1 MSDAEEIKSDA
12 VRLADFHAQPDRI
25 LVVEDE
31 AHIADGI
38 QFNLEQE
45 DYQVELA
52 GDGRTAVEKLTQGMD
67 SPFDLVI
74 LDLMLPEM
82 SGFEVARRTRASG
95 NLVPILML
103 TAKDDGLDIVRGLEE
118 GADDYL
124 TKPFRLD
131 ELLAR
136 VRVLLRRRRWD
147 GVEAVNEPLPDV
159 QVGRCVIHF
168 DRFAIETPDETVN
181 LTTREVGLLR
191 ALVDHEGETV
201 TRGQLLQEVWG
212 LRPDTKTRVIDSFIV
227 RLRRYLER
235 DPSRPKHIVSV
246 RGRGYRFER

>member
-1 MSDAEEIKSDA
+1 MSEDVE
-12 VRLADFHAQPDRI
+12 LAPRRVDSSGPQGRI

-31 AHIADGI
+31 PHIAEGI
-38 QFNLEQE
+38 AFNLEQE
-45 DYQVELA
+45 GYGVEIA
-52 GDGRTAVEKLTQGMD
+52 GDGRSAVESLTVSGGP
-67 SPFDLVI
+67 PFDLVI

-95 NLVPILML
+95 NLVAILML
-103 TAKDDGLDIVRGLEE
+103 TAKDDVLDVVRGLEE

-147 GVEAVNEPLPDV
+147 GVDTANEPLPDV
-159 QVGRCVIHF
+159 EVGRSVIHF
-168 DRFAIETPDETVN
+168 DRFSIDTPEETVN

-191 ALVDHEGETV
+191 ALVDREGETV
-201 TRGQLLQEVWG
+201 TRGELLQEVWG

-227 RLRRYLER
+227 RLRRYLEP
-235 DPSRPKHIVSV
+235 DPSRPKHILSV
-246 RGRGYRFER
+246 RGQGYRFER

>member
-1 MSDAEEIKSDA
+1 MSTESGNGLGLSDG
-12 VRLADFHAQPDRI
+12 VRPPQRI
-25 LVVEDE
+25 LVVEDDE
-31 AHIADGI
+31 HIADGVR
-38 QFNLEQE
+38 FNLEQE
-45 DYQVELA
+45 GYDVEVA
-52 GDGRTAVEKLTQGMD
+52 GDGRSALARLAQSDG

-95 NLVPILML
+95 NYVAILIL
-103 TAKDDGLDIVRGLEE
+103 TAKDDPADIVRGIEE

-136 VRVLLRRRRWD
+136 VRGLLRRRRWD
-147 GVEAVNEPLPDV
+147 GVETQNEPIPDV
-159 QVGRCVIHF
+159 HVGSSVIHF
-168 DRFAIETPDETVN
+168 DQFSIETPDETVM

-191 ALVDHEGETV
+191 ALVDREGETV
-201 TRGQLLQEVWG
+201 TRGELLEEVWG

-227 RLRRYLER
+227 RLRKYLER
-235 DPSRPKHIVSV
+235 DPSEPEHIVSV

>member
-1 MSDAEEIKSDA
+1 MNA
-12 VRLADFHAQPDRI
+12 ADSHSHRGRI
-25 LVVEDE
+25 LIVEDD
-31 AHIADGI
+31 AHIAEGV

-45 DYQVELA
+45 SYEVEVA
-52 GDGRTAVEKLTQGMD
+52 GDGRTAVEMLTQSSGQ
-67 SPFDLVI
+67 PFDLVI

-95 NLVPILML
+95 NLVAILML
-103 TAKDDGLDIVRGLEE
+103 TAKDDSSDIIRGLEE

-147 GVEAVNEPLPDV
+147 GVEATNEPLGDV
-159 QVGRCVIHF
+159 VVGRAIIHF
-168 DRFAIETPDETVN
+168 DRFSIETPEETVE

-191 ALVDHEGETV
+191 ALVDREGETV
-201 TRGQLLQEVWG
+201 TRGELLQEVWG
-212 LRPDTKTRVIDSFIV
+212 LRPDTRTRVIDSFIV
-227 RLRRYLER
+227 RLRRYLEQ
-235 DPSRPKHIVSV
+235 DPSRPEHIVSV